1 MESLEKVVEA
11 SEDAL
16 DDPAHR
22 VSHGKTPVRGPPTKD
37 PFDGQGLDAELV
49 EEAVV
54 TAGHA
59 RGLLQS
65 HAQHCVQRPT
75 DRREL
80 VRLHL
85 KTISQPSF
93 LCFPFSSSWSFQ
105 PHLSLQTGFLRLE
118 LLSQVDSFPTEAY
131 PTRVR
136 PKRDEG

>member
-1 MESLEKVVEA
+1 METLEKVVEA

-22 VSHGKTPVRGPPTKD
+22 VSHGKSPVRGPPTKD

-54 TAGHA
+54 TARHA

-105 PHLSLQTGFLRLE
+105 PPLSLQRLA
-118 LLSQVDSFPTEAY
+118 SYAWSYAV
-131 PTRVR
+131 
-136 PKRDEG
+136 